1 MDRLLLVLG
10 TRREEASSD
19 SKRRET
25 NNKWIVDE
33 IHMFVQERG
42 NFHVVA
48 VPEHD
53 GVHLGTKT
61 HMRRDIHEMGPQF

>member
-33 IHMFVQERG
+33 RG

-61 HMRRDIHEMGPQF
+61 HMRRDIHEMGLQFLT